1 MSLPSVEQYSRII
14 ERKDPTTLSTLFDHE
29 FKYID
34 TGFGKEFSF
43 NVGTS
48 AVVFK
53 AIKDGKT
60 YAVRCFLRGELETF
74 KRYEQL
80 SAFLA
85 EKDPS
90 WRVNFE
96 FLDNEILIDD
106 HYYPVVKMDWDEGIP
121 LHRYIDRYMSDTQEL
136 SLLQQNL
143 VGLSTELEKAGVGH
157 GDLKYN
163 NILIHPDATG
173 YTIRLIDYDSMF
185 IPAFRGRKNLETGS
199 PGFQPLKRL
208 SSHFF
213 ESIDRFSIWVM
224 LTTLEAVKADQ
235 GIWENI
241 EQGGFN
247 NEHSLFTA
255 SDFFNPM
262 ASKTIQKLK
271 RFKNEDLDFYLDK
284 LVRFSQYSDL
294 NSIEK
299 PRLYKDNSGI
309 PVSHQKWAVPN
320 ASIAEQIQ
328 ESQDLTRTIEFE
340 LKSIPSGKDV
350 LVYGI
355 KRGITP
361 LRLSLFKKEYEHVT
375 INNGLKET
383 IVPIHDGKKVYEFD
397 FTEKEL
403 NTSTQVT
410 EQDEI
415 LEFKAD
421 RYNIR
426 EGELA
431 TINWK
436 VKGNSRI
443 HISNMGD
450 VAEKTGAKKV
460 ALRNTT
466 DYVLTIGSVN
476 RSLTINVQP
485 KPEPS
490 IASKPAA
497 SKKTEQINQPNA
509 IPAPISKS
517 KRDYKWKTGGFVFLL
532 VLAIS
537 YMVFNYNFG
546 NKNASPVASSATTA
560 ASVTAGTTTKPV
572 SFNKNQVTN
581 FLENLYASYNKRD
594 IQSIMRFYTPVINE
608 YYSSGLINKDSLQI
622 LINDLFI
629 KPASYK
635 CIPDFSSL
643 IIHPGNKTCQV
654 IITINEKLKKN
665 RRSRIENY
673 NTTIKYTIDPSFKIM
688 AERTAD

>member
-1 MSLPSVEQYSRII
+1 MSLPSVEQYSRVI
-14 ERKDPTTLSTLFDHE
+14 ERKDPNTLSTLFDHE

-34 TGFGKEFSF
+34 TGFGKEYSF

-53 AIKDGKT
+53 AVKEGKI

-74 KRYEQL
+74 KRYELL

-85 EKDPS
+85 DKNPS

-96 FLDNEILIDD
+96 FLDNEVLIDG
-106 HYYPVVKMDWDEGIP
+106 HYYPVVKMDWDEGEP
-121 LHRYIDRYMSDTQEL
+121 LHRFIDRYMSDYQVL
-136 SLLQQNL
+136 SLLQQKL
-143 VGLSTELEKAGVGH
+143 VELSAELEKAGVGH

-163 NILIHPDATG
+163 NILIHPDASG
-173 YTIRLIDYDSMF
+173 FTIKLIDYDSMY
-185 IPAFRGRKNLETGS
+185 IPAFQGRKNLETGS

-213 ESIDRFSIWVM
+213 ESIDRFSFWVM
-224 LTTLEAVKADQ
+224 LTTLEAVKVDQ
-235 GIWENI
+235 RIWQNI

-255 SDFFNPM
+255 SDFFNPT

-271 RFKNEDLDFYLDK
+271 GFKNEDLDFYLDK
-284 LVRFSQYSDL
+284 LVGFSQYRDL

-299 PRLYKDNSGI
+299 PRLYKDVSGI
-309 PVSHQKWAVPN
+309 PVSHQKWALPK
-320 ASIAEQIQ
+320 APIEKIKEPQ
-328 ESQDLTRTIEFE
+328 ELTQTIEFE
-340 LKSIPSGKDV
+340 IKSIPSGKDV
-350 LVYGI
+350 LVNDV

-361 LRLSLFKKEYEHVT
+361 LRISLFKKEYEHVT
-375 INNGLKET
+375 ITNGIKKI
-383 IVPIHDGKKVYEFD
+383 IVPIHDSKKVYEFD

-403 NTSTQVT
+403 NTSTQIT

-436 VKGNSRI
+436 VRGNSKI

-450 VAEKTGAKKV
+450 VAEKTGTKKV

-466 DYVLTIGSVN
+466 DYVLTIGSKN

-485 KPEPS
+485 KPEPIISQVPPPFKESNS
-490 IASKPAA
+490 IKQPYTVPVPASTSRKDF
-497 SKKTEQINQPNA
+497 Q
-509 IPAPISKS
+509 
-517 KRDYKWKTGGFVFLL
+517 WKTLVFVFLV

-537 YMVFNYNFG
+537 YLVFNHNSG
-546 NKNASPVASSATTA
+546 NKNNSQV
-560 ASVTAGTTTKPV
+560 VTSTKKAVTVPGPSMTKPV
-572 SFNKNQVTN
+572 LFSKTKVTN

-594 IQSIMRFYTPVINE
+594 IESIMSFYSPVINE
-608 YYSSGLINKDSLQI
+608 YYSSGQINKDSLQV

-629 KPASYK
+629 TPASYK

-643 IIHPGNKTCQV
+643 VIQPGDKTCQV
-654 IITINEKLKKN
+654 IITINEKLKKK
-665 RRSRIENY
+665 RRSRTENY

-688 AERTAD
+688 GERTGD

>member
-1 MSLPSVEQYSRII
+1 MSLPSVEQYSRVI
-14 ERKDPTTLSTLFDHE
+14 ERKDPNTLSTLFDHE

-34 TGFGKEFSF
+34 TGFGKEYSF

-53 AIKDGKT
+53 AVKEGKI

-74 KRYEQL
+74 KRYELL

-85 EKDPS
+85 DKNPS

-96 FLDNEILIDD
+96 FLDNEVLIDG
-106 HYYPVVKMDWDEGIP
+106 HYYPVVKMDWDEGEP
-121 LHRYIDRYMSDTQEL
+121 LHRFIDRYMSDYQVL
-136 SLLQQNL
+136 SLLQQKL
-143 VGLSTELEKAGVGH
+143 VELSAELEKAGVGH

-163 NILIHPDATG
+163 NILIHPDASG
-173 YTIRLIDYDSMF
+173 FTIKLIDYDSMY
-185 IPAFRGRKNLETGS
+185 IPAFQGRKNLETGS

-213 ESIDRFSIWVM
+213 ESIDRFSFWVM

-235 GIWENI
+235 RIWQNI

-255 SDFFNPM
+255 SDFFNPT

-271 RFKNEDLDFYLDK
+271 GFKNEDLDFYLDK
-284 LVRFSQYSDL
+284 LVGFSQYRDL

-299 PRLYKDNSGI
+299 PRLYKDVSGI
-309 PVSHQKWAVPN
+309 PVSHQKWALPK
-320 ASIAEQIQ
+320 APIEKIKEPQ
-328 ESQDLTRTIEFE
+328 ELTQTIEFE
-340 LKSIPSGKDV
+340 IKSIPSGKDV
-350 LVYGI
+350 LVNDV

-361 LRLSLFKKEYEHVT
+361 LRISLFKKEYEHVT
-375 INNGLKET
+375 ITNGIKKI
-383 IVPIHDGKKVYEFD
+383 IVPIHDSKKVYEFD

-403 NTSTQVT
+403 NTSTQIT

-436 VKGNSRI
+436 VRGNSKI

-450 VAEKTGAKKV
+450 VAEKTGTKKV

-466 DYVLTIGSVN
+466 DYVLTIGSKN

-485 KPEPS
+485 KPEPIISQVPPPFKESNS
-490 IASKPAA
+490 IKQPYTVPVPASTSRKDF
-497 SKKTEQINQPNA
+497 Q
-509 IPAPISKS
+509 
-517 KRDYKWKTGGFVFLL
+517 WKTLVFVFLV

-537 YMVFNYNFG
+537 YLVFNHNSG
-546 NKNASPVASSATTA
+546 NKNNSQV
-560 ASVTAGTTTKPV
+560 VTSTKKAVTVPGPSMTKPV
-572 SFNKNQVTN
+572 LFSKTKVTN

-594 IQSIMRFYTPVINE
+594 IESIMSFYSPVINE
-608 YYSSGLINKDSLQI
+608 YYSSGQINKDSLQV

-629 KPASYK
+629 TPASYK

-643 IIHPGNKTCQV
+643 VIQPGDKTCQV
-654 IITINEKLKKN
+654 IITINEKLKKK
-665 RRSRIENY
+665 RRSRTENY

-688 AERTAD
+688 GERTGD